1 MNSFNSFK
9 NATPEVKRN
18 VLRRIAQMAV
28 FDILFAVI
36 LFGAAGSVRW
46 FFGWL
51 FIGIMV
57 VIHLSAALF
66 TPLELIAERGSAS
79 KENVELWDRVLTGIL
94 LLTFVAAYLVAGL
107 DFRHHWSA
115 PIADVW
121 QFLAVLVFLL
131 GCALEYWAV
140 SANRFFSTNVRLQT
154 DRGHVVCSTG
164 PYRFVRHPGYAG
176 IILYTLAT
184 PIFLGSWWAF
194 LPAFAGTALFVLRT
208 ALEDRTLQ
216 HKLSGYKEYAQQ
228 VRYRL
233 LPGVW

>member
-1 MNSFNSFK
+1 MNTFSSFR
-9 NATPEVKRN
+9 NAPPEVKRN

-28 FDILFAVI
+28 FDILFALI
-36 LFGAAGSVRW
+36 LFGAAGSARW

-51 FIGIMV
+51 FIGLMV
-57 VIHLSAALF
+57 VMHLTAAFF
-66 TPLELIAERGSAS
+66 TPLELIAERGSAG
-79 KENVELWDRVLTGIL
+79 KANVELWDRVLTSIL
-94 LLTFVAAYLVAGL
+94 LLTFIASYLVAGF

-115 PIADVW
+115 PIAAAW
-121 QFLAVLVFLL
+121 QVLAVLVFLL

-154 DRGHVVCSTG
+154 DRGHVVCSSG
-164 PYRFVRHPGYAG
+164 PYRYLRHPGYAG
-176 IILYTLAT
+176 IILYSLAT
-184 PIFLGSWWAF
+184 PVFLGSWWAF
-194 LPAFAGTALFVLRT
+194 LPAFAGAALFVLRT

-216 HKLSGYKEYAQQ
+216 LKLPGYKEYAQR